1 MSILNHFSR
10 IQPARQEKEDEK
22 DVPPEIDAES
32 FGDDSDFDPAPKP
45 ANPRKR
51 SANPQNET
59 TNDEKAKV
67 VKWTVK
73 MGKMLR
79 LQRGSLTTTHGLFNV
94 SFEFDTTIF
103 IWVVKGLDCCCGE
116 KMHHF

>member
-32 FGDDSDFDPAPKP
+32 SGDDSDFDPAPKP

-67 VKWTVK
+67 VKWYCEN
-73 MGKMLR
+73 GKNAAAAAR
-79 LQRGSLTTTHGLFNV
+79 EFNYNTRAVQRKF
-94 SFEFDTTIF
+94 
-103 IWVVKGLDCCCGE
+103 
-116 KMHHF
+116 